1 MKFVIISGILMLS
14 VILLISPNAYAKETF
29 VVNTECLAD
38 NLVVIVADP
47 SGNLIERAKVHTIEK
62 VSGYQEYE
70 QRFYTDKS
78 GRAIIPN
85 SDNLGWISIIKSGFE
100 EQKIPVQN
108 CALPVY
114 EPAYYFDVIELPD
127 YGFNNVDEWG
137 IKQIEIPSQ
146 IYDCLQRNYI
156 DKLSTST
163 EMINTKSFLMGGHG
177 TDEIQWGFT
186 ILELTSLFCPNLT
199 IEIKPTDGVSKIEK
213 HCVYDL
219 GNNERCL
226 DFKITKK
233 IPNWIKNNAKWWSD
247 GQVDDQTFVNGIK
260 FIIQEKI
267 IDLPNIPKQNSEE
280 SLKTVPDWIKN
291 NAKWWSDG
299 QVDDQTFVLSIQFLI
314 KNGILSLQDEP
325 EKEIKSFSI
334 KDVIPKKSIFEK
346 EILGEVQGYDSIEGY
361 VYRQMTVNEND
372 CGYVSING
380 EKARYFNAGKYSSSK
395 YEVLVCEIASTAED
409 LKSNFQ
415 YAIELGTKYPLLRD
429 PNAVFLTNESEHSG
443 LCYYINSFESKGVE
457 CVLENYLISSIYE
470 GSELNEDALIRLN
483 EITLE
488 NIHKLKYDSDV
499 DISLSTILQQS
510 SQNGVS
516 KEIESNSSKETIAE
530 EGFSGLYCKQ
540 DGNWV
545 EMTGRYTNGP
555 NSYSTIYF
563 TLGILDYNDRI
574 VATGSGSVSNIGPYQ
589 TKMFETTA
597 EWSGG
602 FKDCIIEVETAYR

>member
-233 IPNWIKNNAKWWSD
+233 IPN
-247 GQVDDQTFVNGIK
+247 
-260 FIIQEKI
+260 
-267 IDLPNIPKQNSEE
+267 
-280 SLKTVPDWIKN
+280 WIKN

-602 FKDCIIEVETAYR
+602 FKDCIIEVDTAYR